1 MFRSKAALTGPF
13 RHGLTFIATLAF
25 MASFFGSRLFATL
38 YPDTVVMTG
47 EIHIHHFWYGIGLL
61 SVAGWLAIAWR
72 TERLSRLCAVL
83 YGLGAGFVGDEVG
96 LLLTFGDYWTEL
108 TYQFF
113 IAAMSLVIIVTLLL
127 RYRAVVLRDVLK
139 LSLRERIILVGVFLA
154 GFSAFLLFIPPD
166 SLIAI
171 PFILAGLTIMVFA
184 YARMRRPGGHAVVA
198 DTEDRSEPLRVSR
211 ETDAS

>member
-1 MFRSKAALTGPF
+1 
-13 RHGLTFIATLAF
+13 
-25 MASFFGSRLFATL
+25 
-38 YPDTVVMTG
+38 MTG

-72 TERLSRLCAVL
+72 SERLSRLCAVL

-96 LLLTFGDYWTEL
+96 LLLTFGDYWSEL

-113 IAAMSLVIIVTLLL
+113 IAAMSLIIIVTLLI
-127 RYRAVVLRDVLK
+127 RYRTVVLRDVIR
-139 LSLRERIILVGVFLA
+139 LSLKERIVLVGVFLA

-171 PFILAGLTIMVFA
+171 PFILLGFTIMILA
-184 YARMRRPGGHAVVA
+184 YARKRRPATPAGVSDSAEAVKRQ
-198 DTEDRSEPLRVSR
+198 ECFLVSCPP
-211 ETDAS
+211 

>member
-1 MFRSKAALTGPF
+1 MFRSKAVLTGPF

-113 IAAMSLVIIVTLLL
+113 IAAMSLVIIMTLLI
-127 RYRAVVLRDVLK
+127 RYRAVVLRDVIL
-139 LSLRERIILVGVFLA
+139 LSLKERIILVGVFLA

-171 PFILAGLTIMVFA
+171 PFILAGLMIMMLA
-184 YARMRRPGGHAVVA
+184 YARKRRPANSAAQDSDEAISH
-198 DTEDRSEPLRVSR
+198 
-211 ETDAS
+211 

>member
-1 MFRSKAALTGPF
+1 MYKSKAALTGPF

-113 IAAMSLVIIVTLLL
+113 VAAMSLVIIMTLLI
-127 RYRAVVLRDVLK
+127 RYRSVVLRDVIR
-139 LSLRERIILVGVFLA
+139 LSLKERIILVGVFLA

-166 SLIAI
+166 SLIAL
-171 PFILAGLTIMVFA
+171 PFILAGLVIMILA
-184 YARMRRPGGHAVVA
+184 YARKRRPANSAVGA
-198 DTEDRSEPLRVSR
+198 ESD
-211 ETDAS
+211 ETISH

>member
-1 MFRSKAALTGPF
+1 MYRSKAVLTGPF

-113 IAAMSLVIIVTLLL
+113 IAAMSLVIIMTLLI
-127 RYRAVVLRDVLK
+127 RYRAVVLRDVIL
-139 LSLRERIILVGVFLA
+139 LSLKERIILVGVFLA

-171 PFILAGLTIMVFA
+171 PLILAGLMIMMLA
-184 YARMRRPGGHAVVA
+184 YARKRRPANPATPDSDEAISH
-198 DTEDRSEPLRVSR
+198 
-211 ETDAS
+211 

>member
-1 MFRSKAALTGPF
+1 MYKSKAALTGPF

-113 IAAMSLVIIVTLLL
+113 VAAMSLVIIMTLLI
-127 RYRAVVLRDVLK
+127 RYRSVVLRDVIR
-139 LSLRERIILVGVFLA
+139 LSLKERIILIGVFLA

-171 PFILAGLTIMVFA
+171 PFILAGLVIMILA
-184 YARMRRPGGHAVVA
+184 YARKRRPANSAVVA
-198 DTEDRSEPLRVSR
+198 AESD
-211 ETDAS
+211 ETISH

>member
-1 MFRSKAALTGPF
+1 MYKSKAALTGPF

-113 IAAMSLVIIVTLLL
+113 VAAMSLVIIMTLLI
-127 RYRAVVLRDVLK
+127 RYRSVVLRDVIL
-139 LSLRERIILVGVFLA
+139 LSLKERIILVGVFLA

-171 PFILAGLTIMVFA
+171 PFILSGLVIMILA
-184 YARMRRPGGHAVVA
+184 YARKRRPANSAVM
-198 DTEDRSEPLRVSR
+198 TESD
-211 ETDAS
+211 ETISH